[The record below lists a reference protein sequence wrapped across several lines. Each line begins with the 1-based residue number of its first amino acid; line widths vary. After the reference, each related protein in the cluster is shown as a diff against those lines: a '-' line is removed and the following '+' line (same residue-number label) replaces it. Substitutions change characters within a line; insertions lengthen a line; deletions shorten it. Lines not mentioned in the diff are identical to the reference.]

1 MVIPR
6 SSLEAEGRQ
15 YSMNTPKNA
24 WKTMVAV
31 WCNISKMRIV
41 EDIKRFESLLDAI
54 IEADGAG
61 ISDNDLRN
69 GH

>member
-1 MVIPR
+1 
-6 SSLEAEGRQ
+6 
-15 YSMNTPKNA
+15 MNTPKNA